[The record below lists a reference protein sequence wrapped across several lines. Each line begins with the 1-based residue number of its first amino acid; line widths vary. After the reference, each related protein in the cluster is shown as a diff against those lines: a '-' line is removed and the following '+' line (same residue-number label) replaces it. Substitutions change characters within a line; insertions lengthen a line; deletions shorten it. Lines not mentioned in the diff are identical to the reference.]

1 MKKTSNIYDI
11 ASFVFPPSNSDK
23 VVKEVKERLLR
34 AKGNPGPEKVNDV
47 NVLCRMLKEV
57 LRSLREPL
65 LTFRMH
71 KVFMK
76 TSGQ

>member
-1 MKKTSNIYDI
+1 M
-11 ASFVFPPSNSDK
+11 FPPSSSDK

-34 AKGNPGPEKVNDV
+34 AKGNPGLEKVNDV
-47 NVLCRMLKEV
+47 NVLCGVLKDF